1 MEYTVHSLRIV
12 VIPKMTDVGDVE
24 EILLHLV
31 HLEEDIFVAG
41 YHYNVDK
48 AWHKSWHDL
57 HIKNKQSW
65 VGDLVLINDIN
76 FLKHLGNIRTHW
88 LRPYIVSQ
96 IT

>member
-1 MEYTVHSLRIV
+1 MEYTVHSLRID

-48 AWHKSWHDL
+48 E
-57 HIKNKQSW
+57 
-65 VGDLVLINDIN
+65 
-76 FLKHLGNIRTHW
+76 
-88 LRPYIVSQ
+88 
-96 IT
+96 